1 MILDFGASLLG
12 YVAIVAGCI
21 LGLILGL
28 MLYLPTANRFYPWI
42 TFLVRKMR
50 GDAVPSRPSPPK
62 PETADAW
69 ALCLSDLHIDTWDD
83 SVIGPRTEALTR
95 IMAWADGKIKRL
107 ILNGDLL
114 DIPPHPNNQEDP
126 HLLTI
131 PNDWPSQDVAPAK
144 NLEDPDVPLR
154 PGSLQSRY
162 TGILTSLFSS
172 SAIHKIGLV
181 GNHDIGINGL
191 RFVAVGG
198 KTINWSPGI
207 LIETQTK
214 GRYIYIE
221 HGHRHDAQIW
231 VYTIYALIDILR
243 GETQA
248 TGAQRGGRV
257 GKAGREN
264 ERTIGTAA
272 NAVENYDPSNP
283 EAGLTA
289 GQLTNLR
296 IYRAAAY
303 RRLKGL
309 RACGYDISAILMG
322 HTHLPD
328 RFQLDENTVYVNIGD
343 WAGNGNHQTY
353 ALISHEGEVL
363 GPYQWV

>member
-1 MILDFGASLLG
+1 MILDFGASFLG
-12 YVAIVAGCI
+12 YLAIVAGCVM
-21 LGLILGL
+21 GLILGL
-28 MLYLPTANRFYPWI
+28 IFYLPTANRFYPWI
-42 TFLVRKMR
+42 TFLVRKIR
-50 GDAVPSRPSPPK
+50 GDAVPTPPGPPK
-62 PETADAW
+62 SEQADAW
-69 ALCLSDLHIDTWDD
+69 PLCLSDLHIDTWGSDA
-83 SVIGPRTEALTR
+83 IGPRSDALAR
-95 IMAWADGKIKRL
+95 IMAWADGKIDRL
-107 ILNGDLL
+107 ILNGDLI

-131 PNDWPSQDVAPAK
+131 PYDWPKQEIAPAK
-144 NLEDPDVPLR
+144 NLAEPDQPIR
-154 PGSLQSRY
+154 PGSLQRRY
-162 TGILTSLFSS
+162 AGILTALFSP
-172 SAIHKIGLV
+172 AGPHKIGLV

-191 RFVAVGG
+191 RFVAATG
-198 KTINWSPGI
+198 KAINWAPGI
-207 LIETQTK
+207 LIETQVK

-231 VYTIYALIDILR
+231 IYTIYALIDILR

-264 ERTIGTAA
+264 ERMIG
-272 NAVENYDPSNP
+272 VEATEVEKYDPSNP
-283 EAGLTA
+283 EAGLTK

-328 RFQLDENTVYVNIGD
+328 RFQLDEKAVYVNIGD

-363 GPYQWV
+363 GPYQWI